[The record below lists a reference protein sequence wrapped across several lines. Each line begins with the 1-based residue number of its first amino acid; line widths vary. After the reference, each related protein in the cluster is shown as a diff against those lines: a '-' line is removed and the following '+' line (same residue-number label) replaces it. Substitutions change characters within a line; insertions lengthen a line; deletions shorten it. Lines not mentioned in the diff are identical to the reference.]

1 MRDTLRLKTVSIT
14 FQSFDVQLS
23 NTEETVFHLVQCV
36 CILLIIIAN
45 LFLVTLL
52 GQAQQKENFT

>member
-1 MRDTLRLKTVSIT
+1 MRDTLWLKTVSIT

-23 NTEETVFHLVQCV
+23 NTEETVFHPVQCM

-52 GQAQQKENFT
+52 GQAKQKENFT